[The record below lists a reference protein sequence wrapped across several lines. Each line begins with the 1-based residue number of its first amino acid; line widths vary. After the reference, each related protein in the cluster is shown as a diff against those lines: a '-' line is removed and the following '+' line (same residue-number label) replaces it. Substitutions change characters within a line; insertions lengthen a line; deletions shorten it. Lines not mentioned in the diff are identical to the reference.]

1 MNLIL
6 HQFKTD
12 VRHFRLELLVL
23 WGTFGLQWWLGS
35 HQNYSDDRDGFLVLV
50 QILQLGLTLF
60 LVARAVQADALEGTS
75 ASWLTRPVRRRH
87 LFWSKTS
94 LLLLLVAVPC
104 ILVTVLTAAGQGF
117 PPDLLLAQTEEFA
130 LYTLAIVFVIAALAA
145 LTRDLTQFF
154 LMLGLLAG
162 ALFLWSALISLD
174 HRRDVSMN
182 SAAGLRAS
190 IRVMFFGFLTLC
202 AIAGWVMQVL
212 GGWRASGFILLTI
225 GLLSIP
231 NFGWSW
237 RTNFF
242 PGISRSM
249 SPLPVVF
256 ADAPLP
262 AGVDDS
268 VIRQHLSTELCVD
281 RVPADSFLMMASVMG
296 SFQPDGQ
303 PSLPRPVYFNYRN
316 SLFPPTNT
324 GAGWNY
330 WDESPQQG
338 NYVVALRRQF
348 PAETIWLGPPPPQ
361 SGENV
366 AYLNRLQDEFNNKT
380 LAGSLSLDLKLHEF
394 KIVPAAR
401 VPVKPVTIQVAP
413 GQRISL
419 RRIYSDTAGIHLVVD
434 EAEADPRFRRDN
446 YPGFH
451 TKTAFGGNLGLGYYV
466 LYHPRF
472 GEAFTGSANYGSG
485 APDLTG
491 GQTLRQFDYIFP
503 FPALRERLT
512 GVSLAEWLKEAQFCV
527 FVPKYQGS
535 FDQHLERHVA
545 DVAGFSRKVFGPR
558 PEDAARLVKLPPA
571 ATETQVN
578 QYVETILQDLPDNWN
593 LAGKKNIQD
602 ELALIG
608 TGGLPVLL
616 RHLPLSEE
624 AEDNYVLPV
633 LTRLATHAQLPELLA
648 ALDRDPNLAGWF
660 EQKGWAAEARPTLL
674 ARLPEHRLNYPAAA
688 VKLVAEAHDP
698 ATYEDIK
705 WRFLQL
711 RDGQDRVLPAL
722 RACPGFDVA
731 GAVREAWR
739 LAQLGLV
746 GNQDL
751 TLAAAELGLTDA
763 FQASVM
769 NMESLPDQYSRVRL
783 AAKLVALTQYPGST
797 SQAAQWLSANL
808 GRFDFDAALGR
819 YVVRN

>member
-23 WGTFGLQWWLGS
+23 WATFGLQWWLGS

-50 QILQLGLTLF
+50 QIFQLGLALF

-75 ASWLTRPVRRRH
+75 AGWLTRPVRRGH
-87 LFWSKTS
+87 LFWSKTA
-94 LLLLLVAVPC
+94 LLLLLVAVPR
-104 ILVTVLTAAGQGF
+104 ILVTLLTAAGQGF
-117 PPDLLLAQTEEFA
+117 PPGLLLAQTEEFA
-130 LYTLAIVFVIAALAA
+130 LYTLAIVFVIAVLAA

-174 HRRDVSMN
+174 HRHDVSMSN
-182 SAAGLRAS
+182 ASGLHAS
-190 IRVMFFGFLTLC
+190 VIVMFFGFLTLC
-202 AIAGWVMQVL
+202 ALTGWVIQVL
-212 GGWRASGFILLTI
+212 GGWRAGGFILLTI
-225 GLLSIP
+225 GVLSIP
-231 NFGWSW
+231 NFAWSW

-242 PGISRSM
+242 PGISRPAA
-249 SPLPVVF
+249 PLPVVF

-262 AGVDDS
+262 AGTDES
-268 VIRQHLSTELCVD
+268 VVRQHLSMELCVD
-281 RVPADSFLMMASVMG
+281 RVPVDSFLMMASVMG

-303 PSLPRPVYFNYRN
+303 PGLPRPVYFNYRN

-338 NYVVALRRQF
+338 NYVVAVRRQF
-348 PAETIWLGPPPPQ
+348 PAETIWLGPSPPL
-361 SGENV
+361 SGDTV
-366 AYLNRLQDEFNNKT
+366 GYLTRLQEEFNNKA

-394 KIVPAAR
+394 KIVQAAR
-401 VPVKPVTIQVAP
+401 VPVKPVTILVAP

-419 RRIYSDTAGIHLVVD
+419 RRIYSDMAGIHLVVD

-451 TKTAFGGNLGLGYYV
+451 TKTTFGGNLGLGYYV

-472 GEAFTGSANYGSG
+472 GEAFTGSANYGAG

-491 GQTLRQFDYIFP
+491 GQTRRQFDYIFP

-512 GVSLAEWLKEAQFCV
+512 GVSLAEWLQEAQFCV
-527 FVPKYQGS
+527 FVPQYQGS

-545 DVAGFSRKVFGPR
+545 DAAEFSRKLVGSR
-558 PEDAARLVKLPPA
+558 TEDAARLAKLPSA

-578 QYVETILQDLPDNWN
+578 QYVVTILQDLPDTWN
-593 LAGKKNIQD
+593 SDGKKNIQNQ
-602 ELALIG
+602 LALIG

-624 AEDNYVLPV
+624 AENNYVLPV
-633 LTRLATHAQLPELLA
+633 LTRLATHDQLPELLA

-674 ARLPEHRLNYPAAA
+674 ARLADHRINYPAAA
-688 VKLVAEAHDP
+688 VKLAAEAHAP
-698 ATYEDIK
+698 ATYEDLK
-705 WRFLQL
+705 WRFCQL

-739 LAQLGLV
+739 RAQLGLAEK
-746 GNQDL
+746 QDL
-751 TLAAAELGLTDA
+751 AMPAAELGLTDA
-763 FQASVM
+763 FQVSVM
-769 NMESLPDQYSRVRL
+769 NMESQRDTYGRNRL

-797 SQAAQWLSANL
+797 NQAAQWLSANL